1 MQENRAQ
8 KTDADSGKGARPDVS
23 CVLTEHRG
31 LLCYIIRPIVGDENL
46 IEDCF
51 SEISEIIIQK
61 YDAYYDENKGSLT
74 AWLTKVARNGAL
86 NFIKKRKHQ
95 ILAGSEEGA
104 AVLERRGDAA
114 EDHDAPEAFLIRR
127 ENLQELAAALQGLR
141 EGEKKLILRR
151 YYYMQPMAQIAA
163 ETGMSLRAAEGK
175 LYRIK
180 KKLLADIERQRK
192 GGSTH
197 VE

>member
-1 MQENRAQ
+1 MRENRTQ
-8 KTDADSGKGARPDVS
+8 KSDAESGRGARLDVS
-23 CVLTEHRG
+23 RVLTEYRG

-95 ILAGSEEGA
+95 ILAGSEEAA

-127 ENLQELAAALQGLR
+127 ENLQGLR
-141 EGEKKLILRR
+141 EG
-151 YYYMQPMAQIAA
+151 
-163 ETGMSLRAAEGK
+163 
-175 LYRIK
+175 
-180 KKLLADIERQRK
+180 
-192 GGSTH
+192 
-197 VE
+197 

>member
-1 MQENRAQ
+1 MRENRTQ
-8 KTDADSGKGARPDVS
+8 KSDAGSGRSAKPDVS
-23 CVLTEHRG
+23 RVLTEYRG

-95 ILAGSEEGA
+95 ILAGSEEAA

-114 EDHDAPEAFLIRR
+114 
-127 ENLQELAAALQGLR
+127 
-141 EGEKKLILRR
+141 
-151 YYYMQPMAQIAA
+151 
-163 ETGMSLRAAEGK
+163 
-175 LYRIK
+175 
-180 KKLLADIERQRK
+180 
-192 GGSTH
+192 
-197 VE
+197 

>member
-1 MQENRAQ
+1 MPQRC
-8 KTDADSGKGARPDVS
+8 SKGA
-23 CVLTEHRG
+23 
-31 LLCYIIRPIVGDENL
+31 
-46 IEDCF
+46 
-51 SEISEIIIQK
+51 
-61 YDAYYDENKGSLT
+61 
-74 AWLTKVARNGAL
+74 
-86 NFIKKRKHQ
+86 
-95 ILAGSEEGA
+95 
-104 AVLERRGDAA
+104 GDAA

-163 ETGMSLRAAEGK
+163 EMGMSLRAAEGK

>member
-8 KTDADSGKGARPDVS
+8 KTDEDSGKGARPDVS

-51 SEISEIIIQK
+51 SEVSEIIIQK

-95 ILAGSEEGA
+95 ILAGSEEVA
-104 AVLERRGDAA
+104 AVLERCGDVA
-114 EDHDAPEAFLIRR
+114 EDRDAPEAFLIRR